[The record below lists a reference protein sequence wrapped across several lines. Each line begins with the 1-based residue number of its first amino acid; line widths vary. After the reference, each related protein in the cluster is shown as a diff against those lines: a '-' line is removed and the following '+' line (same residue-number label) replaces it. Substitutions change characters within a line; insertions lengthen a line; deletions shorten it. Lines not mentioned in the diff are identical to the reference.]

1 MNTKRVP
8 GARAAE
14 PIEYQCVDEDPHS
27 CGHCGARTDLD
38 DAGYYATG
46 TLRHDCPDCGQRYVL
61 EEPDDDDAVSLEA
74 EGEIEI
80 VDERTGQ
87 VVGMTSATG
96 DTALDGIFAEI
107 DKVQLPEASQEDLD
121 HLFGVKPSPY
131 GDAFGSFG

>member
-1 MNTKRVP
+1 MTAKRVP

-14 PIEYQCVDEDPHS
+14 PIEYQWVDEDPHS

-38 DAGYYATG
+38 DAGYYASG

-61 EEPDDDDAVSLEA
+61 EESDDDAVPLEA

-87 VVGMTSATG
+87 VVGMTSEPDAPAVDSVLADLAPSG
-96 DTALDGIFAEI
+96 M
-107 DKVQLPEASQEDLD
+107 PEASQEDLD